1 MPSSPLQKVVDA
13 VFASHQDEP
22 KPAMSLSSH
31 AGGGGHW
38 VAAEHEF
45 LHVLRVLLHFFLQ
58 AFFVLPCTMHS
69 LLHGVKASSH
79 LSLQIS
85 NSAGIW
91 HGDGGGGG
99 DGSGGGGDLTVI
111 GDGGGDGGSDGGGGG
126 DSLSG
131 VGGGE
136 GDGGGGLGGGSGGG
150 EGDSVGVL

>member
-1 MPSSPLQKVVDA
+1 MQWPQVFLHLAMPSSPLQKVVDA

-38 VAAEHEF
+38 VAAVHAF

-58 AFFVLPCTMHS
+58 AFFVLPSTMHS

-85 NSAGIW
+85 NSAGLW
-91 HGDGGGGG
+91 HGDG
-99 DGSGGGGDLTVI
+99 GGGGDLTVI
-111 GDGGGDGGSDGGGGG
+111 GDGGGDGGSGQVHRWSSAARGRET
-126 DSLSG
+126 
-131 VGGGE
+131 VGFY
-136 GDGGGGLGGGSGGG
+136 DDAKHLGARF
-150 EGDSVGVL
+150 E